1 MNPKKLF
8 LVVAAFVACL
18 PVLAQ
23 EERTSS
29 SLFLQTPSMVTST
42 PIPFYLQDPGKQL
55 PIRWGLDVA
64 WISEQNLRKGINHIG
79 KSNISLVRGCF
90 RTKNALTN
98 DSVLTP
104 DHTTYLQKRVSL
116 ARLVSDTVQLILNED
131 QEAGIN
137 SWYGSRGNSD
147 NKHWAAMINAH
158 VKWIQERY
166 PRMKVV
172 AVSPFNEPDYTSW
185 GQGSQAD
192 MKEISRILKEEYPRF
207 SDIAITA
214 GNTLNC
220 DQAVAWYNA
229 CKPYVDWGNTH
240 QLAGSFDTYAAFFQK
255 VKADG
260 KYGYADEL
268 HNVGEAM
275 VGVNYGMEAGVWWG
289 FDSRARGEFC
299 HISNHGSRI
308 GYGENRS
315 AWTSASVYRND
326 ETGDVKA
333 FIGSSERQANT
344 STFMFLSRDDEVYY
358 DGEGPMREFR
368 MEIPGGTGY
377 QVGQTNAERVIDI
390 VSGEDVP
397 PSLIRGQYKIM
408 NRASRSV
415 VAVYGTMDVHPYIA
429 QMSYTG
435 LAQQKWDIEPVD
447 TRIGGDYSFLKIK
460 TPYNNKYMNV
470 LNNSTSAANVISFDA
485 NCASNEQWYLVYAGD
500 GFYYIKNRESGLY
513 LELSTNSTANGTNI
527 RQNVLS
533 STEAGRRLQQWR
545 FLSVDAPCELAAPA
559 VPTGLV
565 AKSQQASVALSWDAN
580 TEDDLCG
587 YMVLRA
593 EASKGNWNTIARKVK
608 QAQYVDNTCR
618 QGVEYIYK
626 VRAIDNSENQS
637 ACSETIT
644 ASTSG
649 EKGMIANWQ
658 FENNL
663 NDNTENWFDG
673 IASATPNYI
682 EGPQSS
688 STALNLSSG
697 YVRLPYQIADMD
709 EMTIALWVNWQ
720 TTGNWQRIFEFS
732 NSADEYMFLTPS
744 NGSIM
749 RFAIRNGGS
758 EQVVDSRSRL
768 TAKVWKHIAVTIGN
782 NKVTIY
788 VDGSEVA
795 SSSSISVKPS
805 DFRPVFNCLG
815 YSMSKVVPAFR
826 GYMDDLRI
834 YNYALTQE
842 EVKNVMDDLTNDIQ
856 GTSIKEASQTYY
868 DLRGIKH
875 VAPQSG
881 VNIIK
886 DSKEGSSKKVFY
898 QK

>member
-1 MNPKKLF
+1 MNPKRL
-8 LVVAAFVACL
+8 LLAIIAFVACL
-18 PVLAQ
+18 HMTAQ
-23 EERTSS
+23 DERSS
-29 SLFLQTPSMVTST
+29 SSMFLQPNTMANTTV
-42 PIPFYLQDPGKQL
+42 PFYLQDPGVKL
-55 PIRWGLDVA
+55 PIRWGLDAA
-64 WISEQNLRKGINHIG
+64 WINEQNIRKGINHIG
-79 KSNISLVRGCF
+79 KENLSLVRACF
-90 RTKNALTN
+90 RTKNPLTN
-98 DSVLTP
+98 DSVLTS
-104 DHTTYLQKRVSL
+104 DHTTYLQRRMNL
-116 ARLVSDTVQLILNED
+116 ARLVGDTVQMILNED
-131 QEAGIN
+131 QEAGIDT
-137 SWYGSRGNSD
+137 WYGTRGKSD
-147 NKHWAAMINAH
+147 TKHWAAMINAH
-158 VKWIQERY
+158 VKWIQEKY
-166 PRMKVV
+166 PKMKVV

-207 SDIAITA
+207 SNIAITA

-255 VKADG
+255 VKNDG

-275 VGVNYGMEAGVWWG
+275 VGAQYGMEAGVWWG

-308 GYGENRS
+308 GYAENRS

-344 STFMFLSRDDEVYY
+344 STFMFVSRDKEVYF
-358 DGEGPMREFR
+358 DGQGPMREFR

-397 PSLIRGQYKIM
+397 PSVINGQYKIM
-408 NRASRSV
+408 NRATRGV
-415 VAVYGTMDVHPYIA
+415 VAVNGTTDGHPNIS

-435 LAQQKWDIEPVD
+435 LSQQKWDIELVD
-447 TRIGGDYSFLKIK
+447 PRTGGDYSFWKIK
-460 TPYNNKYMNV
+460 SLYNNKYINV
-470 LNNSTSAANVISFDA
+470 LNNSTMAANVISFDA
-485 NCASNEQWYLVYAGD
+485 GCVSNEQWYFVYAGD

-513 LELSTNSTANGTNI
+513 LEMSSNSTANGTNI
-527 RQNVLS
+527 RQNKLS
-533 STEAGRRLQQWR
+533 ATDSGKRLQQWR
-545 FLSVDAPCELAAPA
+545 LLPIDAPCELMAPA
-559 VPTGLV
+559 VPTGLM
-565 AKSQQASVALSWDAN
+565 AKSQQASVALSWNAN
-580 TEDDLCG
+580 TEEDLCG

-593 EASKGNWNTIARKVK
+593 EADKGDWNTIARKVK
-608 QAQYVDNTCR
+608 QSQYVDNTCR

-626 VRAIDNSENQS
+626 VRAIDNSDNQS
-637 ACSETIT
+637 ACSETVT

-658 FENNL
+658 FEENL

-673 IASATPNYI
+673 ICSVTPNFT
-682 EGPQSS
+682 ESQQAG
-688 STALNLSSG
+688 TKALNMSSG

-709 EMTIALWVNWQ
+709 EMTIAVWVNWQ
-720 TTGNWQRIFEFS
+720 SSSNWQRIFEFC
-732 NSADEYMFLTPS
+732 NGADEYMFLTPS
-744 NGSIM
+744 NGSVM
-749 RFAIRNGGS
+749 RFAIKNGGT
-758 EQVVDSRSRL
+758 EQYVDSRNRL
-768 TAKVWKHIAVTIGN
+768 TARTWKHVAVTIGN
-782 NKVTIY
+782 NKVTLY
-788 VDGSEVA
+788 VDGVEVG
-795 SSSSISVKPS
+795 SNSNITIKPS

-815 YSMSKVVPAFR
+815 YSMSKTVPAFR
-826 GYMDDLRI
+826 GYLDDLRI
-834 YNYALTQE
+834 YNYALSQE
-842 EVKNVMDDLTNDIQ
+842 EVKSVMEDLTNDIQ
-856 GTSIKEASQTYY
+856 GVSHDDAPQTYY

-875 VAPQSG
+875 VSPQSG
-881 VNIIK
+881 VNIVRDAK
-886 DSKEGSSKKVFY
+886 GVASKKILY